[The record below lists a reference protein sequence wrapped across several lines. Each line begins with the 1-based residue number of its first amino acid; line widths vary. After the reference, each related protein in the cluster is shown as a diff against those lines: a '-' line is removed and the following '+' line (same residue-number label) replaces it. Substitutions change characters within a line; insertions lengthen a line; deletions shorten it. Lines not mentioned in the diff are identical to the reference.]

1 MTHRLMLARVILAL
15 SILTLCLAGCAFVKE
30 WSQPAPTAVPTLAQ
44 DPLEAMQ
51 VIEERVSELRGL
63 ETLKPVTKAF
73 LTPEELRQRLE
84 EDMDYTAQEARDDV
98 LLYATFDLMSRDV
111 DLYSLLIDLQTE
123 QIAGFYDPETKEM
136 YVIKSSEI
144 PGALERSTFSHEY
157 THVLQD
163 QHFDLE
169 ALGFTDEAPEKD
181 SDSEQDFAVRCLV
194 EGDASL
200 LQQQYMLQYF
210 EMAELQE
217 LLDQVQATDSSVLDS
232 TPAVIQESLFFPY
245 EAGLVF
251 VNALYSEGGWDA
263 VDAAYDDLPRSTEQI
278 LHRERY
284 PDDVPVEVTLP
295 PLTDTLGSDWRL
307 VDQDVLGEFG
317 LQLYLGVQLSQA
329 DTEAA
334 AEGWGGDRYAVYW
347 REDESG
353 FVLALRLVWD
363 TPVDAVEFFTSY
375 VEFAEARFGAGPA
388 RTEGEHRLWWS
399 GQDVMLLAQNEQ
411 DETLVLIAP
420 DQAMLEVVYTLFP
433 EF

>member
-1 MTHRLMLARVILAL
+1 
-15 SILTLCLAGCAFVKE
+15 
-30 WSQPAPTAVPTLAQ
+30 
-44 DPLEAMQ
+44 MQ

-98 LLYATFDLMSRDV
+98 LLYAAFDLMSRDV

-123 QIAGFYDPETKEM
+123 QIAGFYDPETKEL
-136 YVIKSSEI
+136 YVIKSGAI

-169 ALGFTDEAPEKD
+169 ALGFTDEASEKD

-210 EMAELQE
+210 ELEELRE

-232 TPAVIQESLFFPY
+232 APAVIQESLFFPY
-245 EAGLVF
+245 EAGLAF

-263 VDAAYDDLPRSTEQI
+263 VDAAYADLPRSTEQI

-295 PLTDTLGSDWRL
+295 PLTDTLGSGWRL

-347 REDESG
+347 RGDESG

-363 TPVDAVEFFTSY
+363 TPQDAAEFFTRY

-388 RTEGEHRLWWS
+388 RTEGEHRLWWLD
-399 GQDVMLLAQNEQ
+399 QDVMLLVQNEQ

-420 DQAMLEVVYTLFP
+420 DQAMLEAVYTLFP